1 MGGEVSEKGVRSY
14 SGQVIGDSMSLT
26 INFRFLLNTLAVFG
40 TIVYGFYKFESRIQ
54 DLERKMDEADQTIA
68 ELLDKHDEAET
79 QAIAELEEKVAWYE
93 KSVGGLNPL
102 SWKKKK

>member
-1 MGGEVSEKGVRSY
+1 MGEKGVRSY

-26 INFRFLLNTLAVFG
+26 FNFRFLINAVAVFG
-40 TIVYGFYKFESRIQ
+40 TIIYGFYKFQSRIQ
-54 DLERKMDEADQTIA
+54 ELERQMEEADQTIA
-68 ELLDKHDEAET
+68 ELLDKHMAAET